1 MNVIL
6 YIIAGVLLAAFGQF
20 FLKIGMMQIGSGQ
33 LNINTVILIL
43 TNRFIELGIFLYGLS
58 TVFWLISL
66 SKKDLSYVYPFIAG
80 TYILVLLL
88 SYLILNEH
96 FGVYK
101 LAGAGII
108 LIGLLLIIK
117 GG

>member
-1 MNVIL
+1 MNIIL
-6 YIIAGVLLAAFGQF
+6 YIIIGVLLAAFGQF
-20 FLKIGMMQIGSGQ
+20 FLKIGMMQIGSVQ
-33 LNINTVILIL
+33 FNIDMVIVILK
-43 TNRFIELGIFLYGLS
+43 NRFIELGVFLYGLS

-80 TYILVLLL
+80 TYIIVLLL

-96 FGVYK
+96 FGIYK
-101 LAGAGII
+101 LVGACII
-108 LIGLLLIIK
+108 LIGLLFIIK